1 MAEREIIG
9 KSEIVDLLAS
19 DKTLKHFEMTKA
31 DIRRVL
37 DAYYGL
43 VVSALADGKDV
54 RVTGFGKFTVRHHAA
69 RMGHDPQTGKKIAIP
84 ASYAP
89 AFKPGRKFKEA
100 VNKQFLL
107 IKK

>member
-19 DKTLKHFEMTKA
+19 DKTLKHFEMSKA

-43 VVSALADGKDV
+43 VVSSLAEGKDV

-69 RMGHDPQTGKKIAIP
+69 RSGHNPQTGKTIEIP

-100 VNKQFLL
+100 VNK
-107 IKK
+107 